1 MMRRL
6 AAHRR
11 DDEGVAMV
19 MVIGIASVL
28 AALLVAGIAYSM
40 DSLRAARNTQDW
52 NAALAAAYAG
62 IEEYQS
68 RLANDT
74 GYFQYGNPASTFSNP
89 PPGVT
94 PPPVTLPTGAAANP
108 AFGVGASGTWGSVA
122 GSGGAAQFRYE
133 VDNRAYWTDGTLRL
147 RSTGRVGEETRSIV
161 ADLKQ
166 QGFIDFLYF
175 TDFEVLDPTALNPT
189 STTNCAIRY
198 PTSRPGC
205 TEIYFG
211 GSDDINGPLHTN
223 DAFQTNGAAEFN
235 GKTTTGYDAP
245 GAGANFVHASGTAP
259 LFSTPGDPQ
268 FTGIIGMPATNAQ
281 LKKETRSDLPAD
293 VPTPGCLYTGP
304 TSIEFHTDGTMTVI
318 SPWTIRTNTT
328 GAADTG
334 GSSPSRCGTP
344 GASGLAK
351 TSGGVYVGQRFAVP
365 SNTVIY
371 VQNVPTTT
379 GNVNRTT
386 GTTAPYSSI
395 ACTTNGNN
403 LGYPIANEQ
412 VPFSTA
418 YGCRNGDVFV
428 KGTLA
433 GKVTVAAENYIYV
446 TSDLRYNT
454 PEEILGLVGNNA
466 VWVWNP
472 MDEADVRT
480 NRTLA
485 QRNDLVNNYGYQ
497 CEATGGGYYT
507 CIKYVALLPAKNRRI
522 DAAILSV
529 AHTFMVQNY
538 NRGTDNRGTLSVKG
552 AIAQRFRGPVGT
564 GSGGSMTT
572 GYAKDYNYDDRFRY
586 TAPPKFLSPVT
597 TTYGVNVWIEVE
609 PAFDGTGAYR

>member
-11 DDEGVAMV
+11 DDDGVAMV

-28 AALLVAGIAYSM
+28 AAVLVAGIAYSM

-89 PPGVT
+89 LAVS

-108 AFGVGASGTWGSVA
+108 AFGVGAAGTWATVA
-122 GSGGAAQFRYE
+122 GSGGAAEYRYE
-133 VDNRAYWTDGTLRL
+133 VDNRSYWTSGTLKL
-147 RSTGRVGEETRSIV
+147 RATGRVGEETRSIV

-175 TDFEVLDPTALNPT
+175 TDYEVSDPTASNPT

-205 TEIYFG
+205 TTIYFG
-211 GSDDINGPLHTN
+211 GADEINGPLHTN
-223 DAFQTNGAAEFN
+223 DAFQTNGQARFN

-245 GAGANFVHASGTAP
+245 GAGANYVYSSGTAP
-259 LFSTPGDPQ
+259 VFANAGDPK
-268 FTGIIGMPATNAQ
+268 TVPIIGMPATNAQ

-304 TSIEFHTDGTMTVI
+304 TSIEFHSDGTMTVI

-328 GAADTG
+328 GSADTG
-334 GSSPSRCGTP
+334 GSSPARCGTP
-344 GASGLAK
+344 GDTGLAK
-351 TSGGVYVGQRFAVP
+351 VTGGKYVGQRFPVP
-365 SNTVIY
+365 TNSVIY
-371 VQNVPTTT
+371 VQNVPTTS

-386 GTTAPYSSI
+386 SSTTPAYGGI
-395 ACTTNGNN
+395 ACPTNGNSI
-403 LGYPIANEQ
+403 GYPVNNED

-418 YGCRNGDVFV
+418 YGCRSGDVFV
-428 KGTLA
+428 KGTLE
-433 GKVTVAAENYIYV
+433 GKVTVAAENYVYV
-446 TSDLRYNT
+446 TGDLRYDT
-454 PEEILGLVGNNA
+454 PDEILGLVGNNA
-466 VWVWNP
+466 VFVWNP
-472 MDEADVRT
+472 MDGNT
-480 NRTLA
+480 P
-485 QRNDLVNNYGYQ
+485 
-497 CEATGGGYYT
+497 
-507 CIKYVALLPAKNRRI
+507 LLSPKNRRI

-529 AHTFMVQNY
+529 LHTFMVQNY
-538 NRGTDNRGTLSVKG
+538 NKGTENRGTLTVNG
-552 AIAQRFRGPVGT
+552 AIAQKFRGPVGT
-564 GSGGSMTT
+564 GSGGSMAT
-572 GYAKDYNYDDRFRY
+572 GYAKDYNYDDRFVY

-597 TTYGVNVWIEVE
+597 TTYGVNVWIEVS
-609 PAFDGTGAYR
+609 PVFDGTGAYR